1 MASRWRTSAG
11 PAWPWSELRSRNQLH
26 DRGTK
31 NMNDVWT
38 ELNLLD
44 VTQFLHPWIQI
55 KIVFSTFALRA
66 PAANQQARLQ
76 SRNPLCVWI
85 NHSVPSGLLSF
96 ILCIPLIRLLLLNER
111 ILCSW
116 LVRTGCR
123 HIQLTYKTSRHQRRV
138 NGVVTLAASDSC

>member
-1 MASRWRTSAG
+1 MKDIRRASVAVIWAEIPKSA
-11 PAWPWSELRSRNQLH
+11 ARQ
-26 DRGTK
+26 TK
-31 NMNDVWT
+31 QKYEWCLNWT
-38 ELNLLD
+38 EPSWCHT
-44 VTQFLHPWIQI
+44 VLHPWIQI
-55 KIVFSTFALRA
+55 KIVFSTFAFRA

-85 NHSVPSGLLSF
+85 NHSVPSGLFSF
-96 ILCIPLIRLLLLNER
+96 ILCIPLSRLLLLNER